1 VFLVSTRLLPSCVR
15 LLASGVLVCA
25 LLATSACTDDAPAV
39 SSSERA
45 GDTGAPPDTIA
56 GEGDDSATTTTTAST
71 STAASTSTTSAPA
84 PTTSTVPAGGYV
96 SAIEATVVD
105 DPRFD
110 PLEQRITTALD
121 DAGLPGASLLVVQHG
136 EIVEQE
142 AWGEYTLDTRVPI
155 ASGSKWLTAAMIMTL
170 VDEGVL
176 ALDEPIATYVPQLAG
191 FAVGTIT
198 MRQLMSFTSGL
209 VGDNG
214 APACVTTGTGTLQ
227 ECAAEILRLGAVRP
241 PGSAFVYGSQ
251 HMHVAGAI
259 AEIVTGRSFFDLFD
273 QRIAQPLGMDHTVF
287 FQLRDPTSTTVDHP
301 MPAGGAATTL
311 GDYARFLEML
321 VHDGVAPDE
330 RPVGV
335 RDDAVS
341 ADDPLRVRTGHHSGA
356 EVRTR
361 VGSGAGDAVL
371 DGGAADRGRHALD
384 DAAVEHARHHERRR
398 QLGGAHG
405 LGDRDRCGQLH
416 VLGDVGGVHVER
428 AAEQAR
434 EREHVV
440 DLVRVVAATGGH
452 HRGQPVG
459 GSGGSRG
466 SGWPS
471 RTRSGPWPCCAGR
484 RR

>member
-1 VFLVSTRLLPSCVR
+1 MLVVSPRLLPSCVR
-15 LLASGVLVCA
+15 LLASGALVCA
-25 LLATSACTDDAPAV
+25 LVATSACTDDSPAV

-45 GDTGAPPDTIA
+45 GDTAAPPDTVA
-56 GEGDDSATTTTTAST
+56 GDGDGSATTTTTAST

-84 PTTSTVPAGGYV
+84 PTTPTVPAGGYL
-96 SAIEATVVD
+96 SAIDATVVD

-176 ALDEPIATYVPQLAG
+176 ALDEPIATYVPQLSG

-198 MRQLMSFTSGL
+198 LRQLMSFTSGL

-321 VHDGVAPDE
+321 VHGGVAPDGTRILSE
-330 RPVGV
+330 
-335 RDDAVS
+335 A
-341 ADDPLRVRTGHHSGA
+341 AIA
-356 EVRTR
+356 EMQTNQI
-361 VGSGAGDAVL
+361 GDAEYAAAAPYRMTLRTPYGLGEWL
-371 DGGAADRGRHALD
+371 DGIDADGRGIVVSSDGKFGFRPWIDHANDLFGVYLVD
-384 DAAVEHARHHERRR
+384 D
-398 QLGGAHG
+398 
-405 LGDRDRCGQLH
+405 
-416 VLGDVGGVHVER
+416 
-428 AAEQAR
+428 
-434 EREHVV
+434 
-440 DLVRVVAATGGH
+440 
-452 HRGQPVG
+452 
-459 GSGGSRG
+459 RG
-466 SGWPS
+466 SGYVEGDPDG
-471 RTRSGPWPCCAGR
+471 RDAARPNTSGLWVFEMTAQALSS
-484 RR
+484 